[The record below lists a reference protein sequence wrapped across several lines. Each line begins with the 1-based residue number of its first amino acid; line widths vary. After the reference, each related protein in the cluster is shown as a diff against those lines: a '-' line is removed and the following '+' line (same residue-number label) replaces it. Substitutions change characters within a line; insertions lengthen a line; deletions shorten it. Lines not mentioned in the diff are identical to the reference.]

1 MVHIVIVVVD
11 GRNDRLLNSIPD
23 PLRHDEETEVFTD
36 TAQKDHKGKRDGDNQ
51 RKGNAPAVPDCLL
64 ESTHFQY
71 TSLFPVASERRVIG
85 KLPNPAKR
93 PRLVS

>member
-11 GRNDRLLNSIPD
+11 RRNDRFLNSIPN
-23 PLRHDEETEVFTD
+23 PLRHNEEPEVLAYA
-36 TAQKDHKGKRDGDNQ
+36 AQKDHKGKGDGNDQ
-51 RKGNAPAVPDCLL
+51 REGNTPAIPDRLL